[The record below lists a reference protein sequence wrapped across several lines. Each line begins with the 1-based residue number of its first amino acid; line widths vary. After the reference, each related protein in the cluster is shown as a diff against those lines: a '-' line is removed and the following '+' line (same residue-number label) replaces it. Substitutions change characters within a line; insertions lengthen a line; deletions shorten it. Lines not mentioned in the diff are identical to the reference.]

1 MAKRHYLE
9 MELRKRI
16 EQAINAVSAEKG
28 SNTPDFILAN
38 YLIDCLKAFDSAVSE
53 RERWYGR
60 GLDSARPV
68 ITPDIPQQDQS
79 KR

>member
-28 SNTPDFILAN
+28 SSTPDFILAN

-60 GLDSARPV
+60 GLEPAPIV
-68 ITPDIPQQDQS
+68 IESNIPQQDQS
-79 KR
+79 GR